1 MRHKEVP
8 NDYISRYEFV
18 KHLTGVEDGWRHPF
32 QYGELQEEVLRFPAA
47 NVVEVATTSWEDI
60 ERIGFGSWEA
70 TCKHCK
76 RRMMYMAWW
85 KYCPACGAK
94 VEETQEATENG

>member
-1 MRHKEVP
+1 MR
-8 NDYISRYEFV
+8 DYISRETALKIIYTSTAPALEV
-18 KHLTGVEDGWRHPF
+18 KAM
-32 QYGELQEEVLRFPAA
+32 PAA
-47 NVVEVATTSWEDI
+47 DVVEVATTSWEDI

-85 KYCPACGAK
+85 KYCPECGAK
-94 VEETQEATENG
+94 VEETRKKQYEI